1 MMKIAVPASDT
12 APAAPIE
19 ARFARA
25 PYFLVFDVECGMW
38 EIVENTQV
46 LNAVQGAGIQA
57 AETLVRHQV
66 TALLT
71 THCGPKAFRALQ
83 AAGITVYIGITGA
96 IDQAVQLLRA
106 GAFQPANGPDVE
118 GHW

>member
-1 MMKIAVPASDT
+1 MKMAVSASGT
-12 APAAPIE
+12 TSAALVE

-25 PYFLVFDVECGMW
+25 PHFLVFDTEDGTW
-38 EIVENTQV
+38 ATVENSQV

-57 AETLVRHQV
+57 AETLVRHGV
-66 TALLT
+66 NAVLT

-83 AAGITVYIGITGA
+83 AAGVTVYTGVTGTIEDA
-96 IDQAVQLLRA
+96 MRQLLADRLT
-106 GAFQPANGPDVE
+106 PAAQADVE

>member
-1 MMKIAVPASDT
+1 MKIAFPTSNAIPT
-12 APAAPIE
+12 APVE

-25 PYFLVFDVECGMW
+25 PFFLVFDVTCSTW
-38 EIVENTQV
+38 ETVDNTQV
-46 LNAVQGAGIQA
+46 LNAAQGAGIQA

-66 TALLT
+66 NAVLT

-83 AAGITVYIGITGA
+83 AAGVTVYTGVSGTVQDA
-96 IDQAVQLLRA
+96 LQEFLADRLTPAVQA
-106 GAFQPANGPDVE
+106 DVD

>member
-1 MMKIAVPASDT
+1 MKIAVPASNVL
-12 APAAPIE
+12 PSGLVE

-25 PYFLVFDVECGMW
+25 PVFLLFDTESETW
-38 EIVENTQV
+38 DTVENTQV

-57 AETLVRHQV
+57 AEILVRSGV
-66 TALLT
+66 NAVLT

-83 AAGITVYIGITGA
+83 AAGVAVYIGVTGSVV
-96 IDQAVQLLRA
+96 DAVHMLSA
-106 GAFQPANGPDVE
+106 GTIKPASGPDVE

>member
-1 MMKIAVPASDT
+1 MKIAVPATGAEPT
-12 APAAPIE
+12 ASVE

-25 PYFLVFDVECGMW
+25 PAFLVFDTDAGTW
-38 EIVENTQV
+38 ETLENTQV

-57 AETLVRHQV
+57 AETLVRHGV
-66 TALLT
+66 NAVLT

-83 AAGITVYIGITGA
+83 AAGVAVYIGITGSVADAVHMLNTGA
-96 IDQAVQLLRA
+96 I
-106 GAFQPANGPDVE
+106 QPATGPDVE

>member
-1 MMKIAVPASDT
+1 MKIAIPSSNGTPT
-12 APAAPIE
+12 APVE

-25 PYFLVFDVECGMW
+25 PFFLVFDDSTGSW
-38 EIVENTQV
+38 EIVENAQV

-57 AETLVRHQV
+57 AETLVRRQV
-66 TALLT
+66 NAVLT

-83 AAGITVYIGITGA
+83 AAGITVYTEVTGP
-96 IDQAVQLLRA
+96 IDDAVQLLLA
-106 GAFQPANGPDVE
+106 GALQPAVGPDVE

>member
-1 MMKIAVPASDT
+1 MKVAVPASGVT
-12 APAAPIE
+12 PAASVE

-25 PYFLVFDVECGMW
+25 PHFLVFDTEGGTW
-38 EIVENTQV
+38 ATVENAQV

-57 AETLVRHQV
+57 AETLVRNGV
-66 TALLT
+66 NAVLT

-83 AAGITVYIGITGA
+83 AAGVAVYIGVTGTVEDA
-96 IDQAVQLLRA
+96 MHQLLADRLT
-106 GAFQPANGPDVE
+106 PAAQADVE